1 MSVLFGVLEEEK
13 ERLGG
18 AIQLY
23 AEKAEKL
30 PRGALWVKK
39 RGHREYA
46 YLAYREGGKVH
57 FDYVAPVPSR
67 KYDEVMLQVKERN
80 LLVTSIRQMRKDLR
94 ILERTLKNANRAK

>member
-18 AIQLY
+18 AMQLY
-23 AEKAEKL
+23 AEKVEKL
-30 PRGALWVKK
+30 PRGSLWMKK
-39 RGHREYA
+39 RGNREYA

-67 KYDEVMLQVKERN
+67 KYNEVMLQVKERN
-80 LLVTSIRQMRKDLR
+80 LLVTSIRQMQKDLR
-94 ILERTLKNANRAK
+94 ILERTLKHANRAK

>member
-1 MSVLFGVLEEEK
+1 MSVLLGILEEER

-18 AIQLY
+18 AMQLY

-30 PRGALWVKK
+30 PRGSLWVKK
-39 RGHREYA
+39 RGRRQYA

-94 ILERTLKNANRAK
+94 LLERMLKNANRAK

>member
-18 AIQLY
+18 AMQLY
-23 AEKAEKL
+23 AEKVEKL

-39 RGHREYA
+39 RGQREYA

-67 KYDEVMLQVKERN
+67 KYNEVMLQVKERN